1 MEEYGMW
8 TWAPGNAPEITPSS
22 FTMRTVYTAVLSPA
36 TWGNVKYL
44 DIAVAGITPEN
55 ASAFC
60 VLAQAASHLN
70 DKQLEPEVL
79 NGVVRVW
86 KTLRGDPWGNS
97 GRSSTV
103 MRLFVVR
110 FK

>member
-1 MEEYGMW
+1 MAYGMR
-8 TWAPGNAPEITPSS
+8 TWGPGNVPQLDESS
-22 FTMRTVYTAVLSPA
+22 FTMRVVYTSVLSPG
-36 TWGNVKYL
+36 TWGAAKYL
-44 DIAVAGITPEN
+44 DIAVAGITPDN

-60 VLAQAASHLN
+60 VLAQAAAPLN

-79 NGVVRVW
+79 NGAVRVW
-86 KTLRGDPWGNS
+86 KTLRGDTFGNS